1 MAEEFDTPLRPP
13 DGDGAV
19 VTLPFMEAGHLGED
33 WVTAKGD
40 AALGEPVYSVADGWV
55 SVAQDFEN
63 AWGKTVF
70 ICHRMPEGRWPP
82 FVEVMYAQMNS
93 MEVKAGDFVKRGQ
106 KIGTVGTA
114 NGTYPAHLH
123 WEVRQTVGMGV
134 GPGYQAGASGWLGPS
149 DFIAAHRGPRAKEPL
164 QTKVLGKDGAGTGG
178 GRIFRRFQRVARW
191 PSRSLATMF
200 YGRALSIHRR
210 EGPRRLPKGGRFA
223 LEKSGSR
230 RPSPGG
236 RRLPR
241 FALLVLRFLGRGGI
255 FPVPAIVGE
264 LGAVFFAQGEDFFD
278 VLAGAG
284 IGDAV
289 DEGGCG

>member
-1 MAEEFDTPLRPP
+1 MASRAVYLVVLIVWMAALWFGLDYAAQKRAPPVAVPTTQVDWAQFFADNILPSLPVAEEFDTPLRPP
-13 DGDGAV
+13 DGAGAV

-70 ICHRMPEGRWPP
+70 VCHRMPDGRWPA
-82 FVEVMYAQMNS
+82 FVEVMYAQLNS
-93 MEVKAGDFVKRGQ
+93 MDVKPGDYVKRGQ

-123 WEVRQTVGMGV
+123 WEVRQTVGMGL

-164 QTKVLGKDGAGTGG
+164 QAKVLGKNE
-178 GRIFRRFQRVARW
+178 
-191 PSRSLATMF
+191 
-200 YGRALSIHRR
+200 R
-210 EGPRRLPKGGRFA
+210 EGWGT
-223 LEKSGSR
+223 
-230 RPSPGG
+230 
-236 RRLPR
+236 
-241 FALLVLRFLGRGGI
+241 
-255 FPVPAIVGE
+255 
-264 LGAVFFAQGEDFFD
+264 DF
-278 VLAGAG
+278 
-284 IGDAV
+284 
-289 DEGGCG
+289 